1 MLRYLAMGYAASTS
15 RTARDG
21 MIDLRSDTVTQPSP
35 AMRRAMAEAEVGDDV
50 FGEDPTVRALE
61 ERSAELLGSEAGLLV
76 SSGTMGNLVGL
87 MAHVPRGGEIIAGA
101 DTHIVLDEAAN
112 HAVATELPASQS
124 VAAVDAG
131 ARASTD
137 SAAVR
142 ISISSAA
149 VSNQVVIDRDARAV
163 VYQVIDT
170 RTSQVVKQFP
180 EEAVLRRR
188 AYFHALDLTKEAP
201 TRLRAT
207 DRRA

>member
-1 MLRYLAMGYAASTS
+1 MSTDFNIKPVGAPVAAP
-15 RTARDG
+15 
-21 MIDLRSDTVTQPSP
+21 IVQH
-35 AMRRAMAEAEVGDDV
+35 V
-50 FGEDPTVRALE
+50 
-61 ERSAELLGSEAGLLV
+61 SEA
-76 SSGTMGNLVGL
+76 
-87 MAHVPRGGEIIAGA
+87 AQ
-101 DTHIVLDEAAN
+101 
-112 HAVATELPASQS
+112 HAVATELPANQS

-142 ISISSAA
+142 VSISNASS

-188 AYFHALDLTKEAP
+188 AYFHTLDLTKDAP

-207 DRRA
+207 DRKA

>member
-1 MLRYLAMGYAASTS
+1 MSTDFNIKPVGAPVAAP
-15 RTARDG
+15 
-21 MIDLRSDTVTQPSP
+21 IVQH
-35 AMRRAMAEAEVGDDV
+35 V
-50 FGEDPTVRALE
+50 
-61 ERSAELLGSEAGLLV
+61 SEA
-76 SSGTMGNLVGL
+76 
-87 MAHVPRGGEIIAGA
+87 AQ
-101 DTHIVLDEAAN
+101 

-142 ISISSAA
+142 LSISNASAA

-170 RTSQVVKQFP
+170 KTSQVVKQFP

-188 AYFHALDLTKEAP
+188 AYFHTLDLTKDAP
-201 TRLRAT
+201 QRLRAT
-207 DRRA
+207 DRKA